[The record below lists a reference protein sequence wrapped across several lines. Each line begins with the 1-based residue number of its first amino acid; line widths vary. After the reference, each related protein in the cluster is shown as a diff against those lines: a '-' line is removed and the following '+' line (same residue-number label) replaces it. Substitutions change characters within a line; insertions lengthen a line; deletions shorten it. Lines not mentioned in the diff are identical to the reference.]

1 MIRSIL
7 VPIKMNVYLIVEGN
21 GEKKVYTHWVPLVNP
36 NLSVVNSLEEVQHNN
51 LIIFSGGGYPN
62 YLEVIEAGV
71 EDVVGNE
78 QLDRLVIAI
87 DSEEMSYEEKRR
99 EIEQVVNA
107 LGKNLDYR
115 IIVQHFCLETWALG
129 NKVIVSRNPKDVRLR
144 QYISHFDILD
154 KDPELL
160 PDYPIEDLSRS
171 QFAARYLTKLLN
183 EKYRSLTYKKG
194 NPKPLVHDMYF
205 KRVKMRLDTTGHIA
219 SFEDFLA
226 AFV

>member
-1 MIRSIL
+1 MIHSI
-7 VPIKMNVYLIVEGN
+7 PASIKMNVYLVVEGK
-21 GEKKVYTHWVPLVNP
+21 GEKKVYAHWVPLVNP
-36 NLSVVNSLEEVQHNN
+36 NLSVVDSLEEVQHNN

-62 YLEVIEAGV
+62 YLEVVEAGV

-78 QLDRLVIAI
+78 KLDRLVIAI

-99 EIEQVVNA
+99 EIEKVVDA
-107 LGKNLDYR
+107 SGKNLDYK

-129 NKVIVSRNPKDVRLR
+129 NKVIVSRNPKNLQLQ
-144 QYISHFDILD
+144 QYRNHFDILNR
-154 KDPELL
+154 DPELL

-183 EKYRSLTYKKG
+183 EKYKALTYKKG
-194 NPKPLVHDMYF
+194 NPKPLLHDMYF
-205 KRVKMRLDTTGHIA
+205 KRVKMRLETTGHIA
-219 SFEDFLA
+219 SFEDFLT

>member
-1 MIRSIL
+1 
-7 VPIKMNVYLIVEGN
+7 MNVYLIVEGN
-21 GEKKVYTHWVPLVNP
+21 GEKKVYAHWVPLVNP

-51 LIIFSGGGYPN
+51 LIIISGGGYPN
-62 YLEVIEAGV
+62 YLDVIEDGI

-87 DSEEMSYEEKRR
+87 DSEEMSYEEKQK
-99 EIEQVVNA
+99 EIEQIVDA
-107 LGKNLDYR
+107 SGEDLDYK

-129 NKVIVSRNPKDVRLR
+129 NKVIVSRKPKNLQLQ
-144 QYISHFDILD
+144 QYRSHFDVLD
-154 KDPELL
+154 RDPELL

-183 EKYRSLTYKKG
+183 EKYKTLTYKKG
-194 NPKPLVHDMYF
+194 NPQSLLHDMYF
-205 KRVKMRLDTTGHIA
+205 KRVKMRLETTGHIA

>member
-1 MIRSIL
+1 MIRSIP

-129 NKVIVSRNPKDVRLR
+129 NKVIVSRNPKDIRLR

-194 NPKPLVHDMYF
+194 NPKPLLHDMYF
-205 KRVKMRLDTTGHIA
+205 KRVKMRLDTTGHVA

>member
-1 MIRSIL
+1 MIHSTQ
-7 VPIKMNVYLIVEGN
+7 VSTEMNVYLIVEGD
-21 GEKKVYTHWVPLVNP
+21 GEKKIYTHWVPLVNP
-36 NLSVVNSLEEVQHNN
+36 KLSVVNSLEEVQHNN

-78 QLDRLVIAI
+78 QLDRLVIAV
-87 DSEEMSYEEKRR
+87 DSEEMSYKEKRR

-107 LGKNLDYR
+107 LGKNLDYK

-129 NKVIVSRNPKDVRLR
+129 NKVMVSRNPEDIRLR
-144 QYISHFDILD
+144 QYISYFNILNR
-154 KDPELL
+154 DPELL
-160 PDYPIEDLSRS
+160 PPIENLSRS
-171 QFAARYLTKLLN
+171 QFAARYLKKLLN
-183 EKYRSLTYKKG
+183 EKYRALAYKKG
-194 NPKPLVHDMYF
+194 NPKPLLNDMYF
-205 KRVKMRLDTTGHIA
+205 KRVKMILDTTGHIA

>member
-1 MIRSIL
+1 
-7 VPIKMNVYLIVEGN
+7 MNVYLIVEGH
-21 GEKKVYTHWVPLVNP
+21 GEKKVYAHWVPLVNP
-36 NLSVVNSLEEVQHNN
+36 NLRVVNSLEEVQHNN

-71 EDVVGNE
+71 EDVVGNK

-87 DSEEMSYEEKRR
+87 DSEEMSYKEKRR

-107 LGKNLDYR
+107 LGKNLDYK

-129 NKVIVSRNPKDVRLR
+129 NKVIVSRNPKDIRLR
-144 QYISHFDILD
+144 QYIRYFNVLNE
-154 KDPELL
+154 DPELL
-160 PDYPIEDLSRS
+160 PGYPIENLSRS
-171 QFAARYLTKLLN
+171 QFAVRYLTKLLN
-183 EKYRSLTYKKG
+183 EKYRTLTYKKG
-194 NPKPLVHDMYF
+194 TPKPLLHDTYF
-205 KRVKMRLDTTGHIA
+205 RRVKTRRNTTGHIA